1 MKLTPEERKKLIEM
15 KFKAL
20 KMLDEAEKEE
30 RKLKRKSAKLLI
42 SEPTKKIFRCYHML
56 EQIQS
61 VLDLDE

>member
-15 KFKAL
+15 KFKTL

-30 RKLKRKSAKLLI
+30 RKLKRKSAKPLM
-42 SEPTKKIFRCYHML
+42 SEPTEKIFRCYHML

-61 VLDLDE
+61 VLDLDK